1 MYLLTEVQ
9 YPDAAK
15 AAQGIALDRVYPL
28 SISEKRQS
36 GEIFADRKEN
46 PRCYLFWHTCGF
58 GFLAGTPDQAFL
70 GEIAARMQNPP
81 RTAHNGR
88 LALEMENNPTL
99 EAFFQAYPAIE
110 KKEQYQFT
118 FAETSSSAN
127 VSDTEIVPIDAE
139 NYKLLAGRITPPFS
153 WDSEAQFLQNG
164 FGFCMFHAGTFA
176 ACAFSAGISR
186 DYVDIG
192 VETAA
197 DFRGKGYGKR
207 VVSRMIAEI
216 LRRGQTPLWQCS
228 TQNEASMRLALA
240 TGFKLHGKHPL
251 YVVSAP

>member
-1 MYLLTEVQ
+1 MYLLRETE

-15 AAQGIALDRVYPL
+15 AAQGITLDRVYPL
-28 SISEKRQS
+28 SIAEKRQS
-36 GEIFADRKEN
+36 GEIFADREDN
-46 PRCYLFWHTCGF
+46 PHCYLFWHTCGF
-58 GFLAGTPDQAFL
+58 GFLAGTPDQTFL

-81 RTAHNGR
+81 HTAHNGR
-88 LALEMENNPTL
+88 LALETDNNAAL
-99 EAFFQAYPAIE
+99 EAFFRTCPAIE
-110 KKEQYQFT
+110 KKEQYQFA
-118 FAETSSSAN
+118 FAGSNAAQNYTDAG
-127 VSDTEIVPIDAE
+127 IVPINAT

-164 FGFCMFHAGTFA
+164 FGFCIFHAGTFA

-197 DFRGKGYGKR
+197 DFRGKGYAKR

-216 LRRGQTPLWQCS
+216 LRREQTPLWQCS
-228 TQNEASMRLALA
+228 TQNEASLRLALS
-240 TGFKLHGKHPL
+240 TGFTLHDKHPL